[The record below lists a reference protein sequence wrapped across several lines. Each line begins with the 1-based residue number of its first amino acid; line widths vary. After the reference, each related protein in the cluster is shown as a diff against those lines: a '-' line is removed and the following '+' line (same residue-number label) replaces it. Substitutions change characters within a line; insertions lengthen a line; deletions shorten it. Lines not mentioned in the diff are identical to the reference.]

1 MTPEL
6 LKEIRKRERLFNAA
20 RKRKTDKQAWAKWKT
35 QRNFMTNLNRQ
46 LYDELVKNK
55 VSLLLQNKQDPHK
68 YHKILRDITGH
79 KQNHSIP
86 TLIQHDGTTAT
97 TDTDKATML
106 NTYFASQT
114 QLDITN
120 AHIAQLQTYTAR
132 NTEPVPTL
140 SSIDITPGEVL
151 RTLNSLDAN
160 KACGSDR
167 LPTKILKMT
176 ALLIYEPLTQLFN
189 KSLTT
194 GIYPT
199 SWKKAK
205 VRPIFKRKGTPSELN
220 NYRPSVYFPAY
231 QKFLKKL
238 YSLIYIN
245 TLLNFRF

>member
-1 MTPEL
+1 
-6 LKEIRKRERLFNAA
+6 
-20 RKRKTDKQAWAKWKT
+20 
-35 QRNFMTNLNRQ
+35 
-46 LYDELVKNK
+46 
-55 VSLLLQNKQDPHK
+55 
-68 YHKILRDITGH
+68 
-79 KQNHSIP
+79 
-86 TLIQHDGTTAT
+86 
-97 TDTDKATML
+97 ML
-106 NTYFASQT
+106 NTYFASQA

-220 NYRPSVYFPAY
+220 NYRPSVYFRAY